1 MPNELHRIQQGNI
14 GGILLPA
21 GGFRKRE
28 YVVQFGRWRS
38 GKGKFY
44 LSEFIPEEDLDDLFK
59 AVQIMQSRLAKAR
72 SRKMS
77 KH

>member
-1 MPNELHRIQQGNI
+1 MPNELQRIHKGNI

-21 GGFRKRE
+21 GGYRKRE
-28 YVVQFGRWRS
+28 YVVQFGRWRA

-44 LSEFIPEEDLDDLFK
+44 LSEFIPAEDLDDLLA
-59 AVQIMQSRLAKAR
+59 AVQDMRSRLANAR
-72 SRKMS
+72 SHCVA